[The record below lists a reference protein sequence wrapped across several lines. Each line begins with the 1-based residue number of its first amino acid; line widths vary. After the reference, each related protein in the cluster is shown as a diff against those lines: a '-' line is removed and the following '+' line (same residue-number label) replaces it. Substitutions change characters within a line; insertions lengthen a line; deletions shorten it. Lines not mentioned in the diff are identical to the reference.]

1 MRFRNRE
8 SAAVLIAKRLAN
20 LRGTRPLVLGIP
32 RGAVPMARVIAE
44 ALDGDLDVVLVRKI
58 GAPGNPE
65 FAIGSVSET
74 GEVVMN
80 PTAGDVWMEPGYVDR
95 EARSQ
100 MRTLR
105 ARREQYGAVRT
116 PVARSGRVVVVVD
129 DGVATGATM
138 LAALNVLRHS
148 KPKWLV
154 AAVAVAPP
162 ETIERIAE
170 IADDVVCLETPE
182 DFRAVGQFFDD
193 FSTVTDE
200 DVVATLDE
208 FRRHRAAA
216 RTGPAADAAPAE
228 RRIRAEIPAGRV
240 WLEGEL
246 VIPEPARGL
255 VVFAHGSGSGRRS
268 PRNTFVA
275 ERLRSRGLATLLIDL
290 LTEEEDVVQRN
301 RFDIDLLTERLVA
314 ATRWAGERPET
325 ARLAVGYFGASTG
338 AACALRA
345 AAEIGSSVD
354 AVVSRGGRPDLA
366 IPSLSHV
373 RAPTLLLVGGA
384 DRGVIELNQ
393 EAYEHLRCEKRIE
406 IVPGATHLFEEPGAL
421 ETVADL
427 AADWFVAH
435 LAHGAA
441 ASGAAAT

>member
-1 MRFRNRE
+1 M
-8 SAAVLIAKRLAN
+8 
-20 LRGTRPLVLGIP
+20 
-32 RGAVPMARVIAE
+32 
-44 ALDGDLDVVLVRKI
+44 LVRKI

-65 FAIGSVSET
+65 FAIGSVAES
-74 GEVVMN
+74 GEIAMN
-80 PTAGDVWMEPGYVDR
+80 PAGGDVEIEPGYIDR

-100 MRTLR
+100 LRTLQ

-116 PVARSGRVVVVVD
+116 PVASSGRIVVVVD

-138 LAALNVLRHS
+138 LAALNVVRRS
-148 KPKWLV
+148 RPKWLV
-154 AAVAVAPP
+154 AAMAVAPADVV
-162 ETIERIAE
+162 ERIAE
-170 IADDVVCLETPE
+170 IADDVVCLDTPE

-193 FSTVTDE
+193 FTTVTDE
-200 DVVATLDE
+200 QVVATLHE

-216 RTGPAADAAPAE
+216 RTALTADAAPAQ
-228 RRIRAEIPAGRV
+228 RRISVEIPAGRV

-255 VVFAHGSGSGRRS
+255 VVFAHGSGSSRRS
-268 PRNTFVA
+268 PRNAFVA
-275 ERLRSRGLATLLIDL
+275 ERLHARGLATLLIDL
-290 LTEEEDVVQRN
+290 LTEEEELVQRN

-314 ATRWAGERPET
+314 ATRWAEERHET
-325 ARLAVGYFGASTG
+325 ARLAIGYFGASTG

-345 AAEIGSSVD
+345 AAEIGSRVD

-366 IPSLSHV
+366 MPVLSHV

-384 DRGVIELNQ
+384 DRGVIELNR

-427 AADWFVAH
+427 AAGWFEAH

-441 ASGAAAT
+441 ASGAAVG